1 MPAPRSTKPLN
12 LPDLSRLTLLVVDDN
27 ADSVEMLAAF
37 LKACGA
43 RVLVARSAAG
53 ALAHVDAAPRLDA
66 MVTDLAMPQMDGV
79 ELVRKVRARPDRT
92 GLPVIALRRLRR
104 RQRVRGVPA
113 QAGRPRATVFGDHG
127 LGAPPCVQVVFR
139 SIQRRAQISALCFSE
154 IRSPVC
160 GT

>member
-37 LKACGA
+37 LKACRA

-79 ELVRKVRARPDRT
+79 ELVRKVRAPAASGGRSLTRSGRRPYAAAAAR
-92 GLPVIALRRLRR
+92 A
-104 RQRVRGVPA
+104 RVDSA
-113 QAGRPRATVFGDHG
+113 HGRHVREV
-127 LGAPPCVQVVFR
+127 APDGKQGGR
-139 SIQRRAQISALCFSE
+139 
-154 IRSPVC
+154 
-160 GT
+160 

>member
-79 ELVRKVRARPDRT
+79 ELVRKVRACPDRT
-92 GLPVIALRRLRR
+92 GLPVIALTGHYDDYAGANGFGAFLRKPVDLEQLCSAITDLVRR
-104 RQRVRGVPA
+104 RA
-113 QAGRPRATVFGDHG
+113 
-127 LGAPPCVQVVFR
+127 
-139 SIQRRAQISALCFSE
+139 SK
-154 IRSPVC
+154 
-160 GT
+160 